1 MFPLL
6 NLQNLSLSPT
16 HFPNFPTMKYI
27 IALNLQ
33 SRYARPSV
41 GDFHYS
47 DKHQRHIW
55 KSKEISDIAELATE
69 INAALQLARVMD
81 QIDLVVRVYPIESKE
96 APVLEEAPFPDT
108 QEPEPESEPS
118 PLKLPPIHL
127 GMSESLPTM
136 PSGAGRSR
144 GRPRKLAAATP

>member
-81 QIDLVVRVYPIESKE
+81 QIDLVVKVYPIESKE
-96 APVLEEAPFPDT
+96 LPSLEEPDSPDT
-108 QEPEPESEPS
+108 QDPDAEPS
-118 PLKLPPIHL
+118 SLKLPPIHL